1 MKQIMIL
8 QSLYSLAVII
18 LELPTGA
25 FADYFGK
32 KASLVFSSLFLVVGS
47 IIYGLGL
54 NFWHFLAA
62 EIIFGV
68 GTSFASGADRAFL
81 HETLVSIDRE
91 DDFNKIEGRCR
102 GLANIGESIS
112 SFLGGLIG
120 SISLALT
127 MFVSAIP
134 PFLSFL
140 TGLSFAKPKVVLE
153 REEKTDYL
161 QIIRES
167 LAITRTNKKVLWL
180 ALCQASFYA
189 LVWSMSWFSQPYLQ
203 SLGVPVIYLGLIYTF
218 FYIIVAIGSAF
229 VVQFEKLTNSR
240 PFLAMG
246 FLFVLALFLLGVF
259 PNIIFV
265 PLLSFIW
272 AFKVMSRTLISARVL
287 PLVPKDRAATILSFQ
302 SMLGRLAYAVYI
314 PILGIAADALGVNS
328 VFLINGL
335 VATMIFSALVFSEK
349 KFNLKLENI

>member
-1 MKQIMIL
+1 MEETIKHITGNVKKYYFYQFFNLMVFWTPVIVLFWQSKGLNMKQIMIL

-265 PLLSFIW
+265 PLLSFI
-272 AFKVMSRTLISARVL
+272 
-287 PLVPKDRAATILSFQ
+287 
-302 SMLGRLAYAVYI
+302 
-314 PILGIAADALGVNS
+314 
-328 VFLINGL
+328 
-335 VATMIFSALVFSEK
+335 
-349 KFNLKLENI
+349 